1 MRLSYRGVRYDSE
14 PLPVDM
20 AETQRIGRYRG
31 HAFRFAYPRH
41 IPIPQPTLDL
51 TYRGIMCRT
60 SATGAVQTR
69 QPVAAPV
76 NEVVSTKNKVAKPN
90 RQNLLREVARVHSQ
104 NIQNRLQHRLE
115 VARQRGDDTLVAQLE
130 REMQQVV

>member
-31 HAFRFAYPRH
+31 HTFRFAYPRH

-51 TYRGIMCRT
+51 TYRGIMYQT
-60 SATGAVQTR
+60 SATGAIQTR
-69 QPVAAPV
+69 QPVAAT
-76 NEVVSTKNKVAKPN
+76 NEVVPTQNKAAKPN
-90 RQNLLREVARVHSQ
+90 RQSVLREVARVHNQ

-115 VARQRGDDTLVAQLE
+115 VARARGDENLVAQLE
-130 REMQQVV
+130 REMQRVV

>member
-31 HAFRFAYPRH
+31 HAFRFSYPRH

-51 TYRGIMCRT
+51 TYRGMMYRT
-60 SATGAVQTR
+60 SATGAIQTL
-69 QPVAAPV
+69 QPVAATT
-76 NEVVSTKNKVAKPN
+76 NEVVSTRNKAAKPN
-90 RQNLLREVARVHSQ
+90 RQNLLRDVARVHSQ
-104 NIQNRLQHRLE
+104 NIQNRLQQRLE
-115 VARQRGDDTLVAQLE
+115 VARAQGNDNLVAQLE